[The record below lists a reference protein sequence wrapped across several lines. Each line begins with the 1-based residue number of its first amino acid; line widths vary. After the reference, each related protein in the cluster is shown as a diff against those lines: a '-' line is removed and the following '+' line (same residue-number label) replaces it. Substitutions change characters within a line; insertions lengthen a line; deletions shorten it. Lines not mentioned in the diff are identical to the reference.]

1 MPKHGPYDPEFRENA
16 VALSQLPGKTIVSV
30 ARDLGISAETL
41 RSWRR
46 RADQN
51 VSVPTDDKQ
60 PGIPPEVAAELREL
74 RKRVRELEQDN
85 EILGKAMGWFANRNR
100 GDSR

>member
-1 MPKHGPYDPEFRENA
+1 MPKNGPYDPEFKDNA
-16 VALSQLPGKTIVSV
+16 VALSHLPGKTIVGV
-30 ARDLGISAETL
+30 ARDLGVSAETL
-41 RSWRR
+41 RF
-46 RADQN
+46 
-51 VSVPTDDKQ
+51 SVPTDDKQ